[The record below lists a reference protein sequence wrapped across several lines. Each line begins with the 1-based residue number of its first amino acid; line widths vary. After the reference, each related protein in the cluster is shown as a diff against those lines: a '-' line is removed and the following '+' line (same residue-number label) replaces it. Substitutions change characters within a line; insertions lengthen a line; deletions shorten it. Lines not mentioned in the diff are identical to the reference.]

1 MEQDKN
7 ITLFTRF
14 KIFDYYFKLQLAW
27 GTLYPTG
34 KVVVVDINNSVS
46 IYDDFDIFEK
56 TMQVQNLNIKYID
69 NYLVNQNNS
78 KSVH

>member
-14 KIFDYYFKLQLAW
+14 KIFDYEYKIQLAW

-34 KVVVVDINNSVS
+34 KIVVVDINNSVT
-46 IYDDFDIFEK
+46 IYDDFSIFEK
-56 TMQVQNLNIKYID
+56 TMQVQGINMKYID
-69 NYLVNQNNS
+69 NYLINQNNS